1 MMTRR
6 AISTNF
12 VGWTTKDPDHS
23 AQLLRKLVVLA
34 RRKVIL
40 PECVKVRRNQRIHS
54 SVSNLQLSMLTN
66 PKE

>member
-6 AISTNF
+6 AISANF

-23 AQLLRKLVVLA
+23 AQLLGKLVVLA

-40 PECVKVRRNQRIHS
+40 PECAKVRRN
-54 SVSNLQLSMLTN
+54 
-66 PKE
+66 